1 MSTGLRTK
9 LSFWYFDSSSVSQFN
24 DGSIYNSHREKHA
37 AAGFLL
43 LWRTNV
49 YVWFYWYYV
58 NLFSRASHLMM
69 DGTFSPSPHRSQDTV
84 HSLFDSGWHMPLV
97 YGLLPGK
104 SQVLDTD
111 FLNEMY
117 SFAVLCDFRHLYL
130 ESVRGFFGGFTNTP
144 FIQSLWCFPLFR
156 YGVPPPVKVGC
167 WGVPHG
173 GGFPGGLAPCNRSAV
188 QHVRERRAARTN
200 PRET

>member
-1 MSTGLRTK
+1 
-9 LSFWYFDSSSVSQFN
+9 
-24 DGSIYNSHREKHA
+24 
-37 AAGFLL
+37 
-43 LWRTNV
+43 
-49 YVWFYWYYV
+49 
-58 NLFSRASHLMM
+58 MM

-156 YGVPPPVKVGC
+156 YGVPPPLR
-167 WGVPHG
+167 WGV
-173 GGFPGGLAPCNRSAV
+173 GGFPMGEGSLEVWRRATAAPCSTCGNAA
-188 QHVRERRAARTN
+188 QHVQIRARHKLHKVITLN
-200 PRET
+200 